1 MVSEEERPSWEATNL
16 GGCSYKSVPECS
28 TGIATS
34 SRPGHQSS
42 SPCEHAPQRA
52 RNHHRTL
59 NQRATAEIPLFE
71 PTTSGVRKQKSEA
84 QACNRPDLA
93 PGEQQKSGRHLI
105 RTRKRGRRT
114 RTSVERALH
123 GPDTRHGSVEVVG
136 GHQRSHYR
144 QLCLRARSLLPSS
157 KPPESVTAI
166 NKLRASQPELDP
178 GSRTQKRRQSPRPTG
193 EARIWNPGPQNLT
206 KNHVKVPTEKSHVTR
221 RDQAQTRRQ
230 RRPGTDSA
238 PIRLT

>member
-1 MVSEEERPSWEATNL
+1 MVSEEERPNWEATIW
-16 GGCSYKSVPECS
+16 E
-28 TGIATS
+28 AAS
-34 SRPGHQSS
+34 SRSRSS
-42 SPCEHAPQRA
+42 VER
-52 RNHHRTL
+52 RLRT
-59 NQRATAEIPLFE
+59 RRVTAEIPLFE
-71 PTTSGVRKQKSEA
+71 PTTSGVREQKSEA

-105 RTRKRGRRT
+105 RTRTRGRRT
-114 RTSVERALH
+114 EPVERALH

-157 KPPESVTAI
+157 KPPESVAAI